1 MPGSKRKGGEDRD
14 EDVPETPSKKP
25 RAKKT
30 KAKGV
35 EVMDGVEDIKD
46 EEVKDEEAV

>member
-35 EVMDGVEDIKD
+35 EDIKD